1 MKKGA
6 DSPEDEGKS
15 VDLMAAI
22 QWLDAA
28 VINHVGHSLREPEI
42 VILKGTWRGLTY
54 EQMSNGSEYSTNYLM
69 RDVAPKLWKQL
80 SHVFGRSVG
89 KTNFR
94 VALEAYVAANASI
107 EPDLTTYG
115 LTDAPSRSPDFANSA
130 LDPGLYWHPA
140 VAAEPRVGGEPF
152 LRDAQAFNA
161 VVASQSAGFS
171 DVNLQTVGLHAGQE
185 LANNDV
191 SILARGPMYGY
202 RQARTRAVRW
212 LEEAAA
218 GTVGHS
224 RLIGVWGLGG
234 VGKTL
239 FVGTVVSQV
248 GAQFEAVVMRSLK
261 EKPTLSDLST
271 SILVGLGIVPQPA
284 QVGAQ
289 LLSLMSQRSLL
300 IVLEGVEN
308 ILQSGSLAGD
318 YQPEYRVYS
327 DFFQAAMGLRSC
339 IIVTGIEGPARLIR
353 QGAFKRAADDSGS
366 DSGDGSS
373 SDHSEDPG
381 NDSGQDSDIAVH
393 EQGQSVR
400 SVVLT
405 RLEQPA
411 AIALLQEESLRPS
424 ACWPELIER
433 YQGHP
438 LALKSSARVIRA
450 LFNGQVDDFLAQTS
464 ELLTDVSRL
473 LAPSFERLSL
483 IEKDIL
489 YWLASQDEPLT
500 LGELQETLPLPVS
513 SVKLV
518 SALDS
523 LNQRSLLT
531 VRTDPNDA
539 DNSCRRDDKSI
550 DPGLSYAGD
559 GDTDEAASTTKPQ
572 TTHVQSSRS
581 ELPKFLLLPL
591 VKAYAVRQ
599 LMGQFGLP
607 ASDRTSGRL
616 APAPRRAAPP
626 DRHYRSPE
634 PIISLGKPRDTPV
647 QLNRWLQGQFEPD
660 WHSLE
665 QLFAS
670 APRPAVQLRNAYHL
684 RDKTLVKRCKSIWL
698 GQPSDAQAVNAFLL
712 MAAQRES
719 ENLYKV
725 CVQVQPAQAVE
736 TLPASLTVNLLD
748 AERATVATVSAE
760 PTDTFIRLP
769 YFRGA
774 LSESFEI
781 ELTFGKHRH
790 SERFTI

>member
-6 DSPEDEGKS
+6 DSPEDEGKR

-140 VAAEPRVGGEPF
+140 VAAEPRGAGDPF
-152 LRDAQAFNA
+152 LRDTPAFNA

-171 DVNLQTVGLHAGQE
+171 DVNWQTVGLPAGQE
-185 LANNDV
+185 LVNNDV
-191 SILARGPMYGY
+191 SILAPGPMYGY
-202 RQARTRAVRW
+202 GQARTRAVRW

-248 GAQFEAVVMRSLK
+248 GDQFEAVVLRSLK

-271 SILVGLGIVPQPA
+271 SILVGLGLVPQPA

-353 QGAFKRAADDSGS
+353 QGAFKRAGDTPADGSADESAGGSGS
-366 DSGDGSS
+366 DFVGS
-373 SDHSEDPG
+373 DFV
-381 NDSGQDSDIAVH
+381 DSDFGKDSDTVAH
-393 EQGQSVR
+393 EQGQRVR

-411 AIALLQEESLRPS
+411 AIALLQEESLESS

-450 LFNGQVDDFLAQTS
+450 LFNGRVDDFLAQTS

-473 LAPSFERLSL
+473 LAPSFERLSP
-483 IEKDIL
+483 IEKDLL

-531 VRTDPNDA
+531 V
-539 DNSCRRDDKSI
+539 
-550 DPGLSYAGD
+550 
-559 GDTDEAASTTKPQ
+559 TKPQ
-572 TTHVQSSRS
+572 TTHVQSSRD

-607 ASDRTSGRL
+607 AGDRTGGGL
-616 APAPRRAAPP
+616 APTPRRAAPP
-626 DRHYRSPE
+626 DRHYRSSE
-634 PIISLGKPRDTPV
+634 PIISLGKPRNTPV
-647 QLNRWLQGQFEPD
+647 QLSRWLQGQFEPD
-660 WHSLE
+660 WQSLE
-665 QLFAS
+665 QLFAL
-670 APRPAVQLRNAYHL
+670 APRPAVQLRNTYHL

-698 GQPSDAQAVNAFLL
+698 GLPSDTQAVNAFLL

-748 AERATVATVSAE
+748 AERAIVASVSAE
-760 PTDTFIRLP
+760 PADAFIRLP

-790 SERFTI
+790 SELFTI